1 VRVLSY
7 INLAPQVEHTVT
19 EEVMGVDLVQAQIK
33 IAGGARL
40 ADIGLG
46 DQAAVGAPNGYSIQC
61 RVTTEDPTQNFQVGA
76 SGCTSCVADQRL
88 CTRSCNSDAVL

>member
-1 VRVLSY
+1 
-7 INLAPQVEHTVT
+7 
-19 EEVMGVDLVQAQIK
+19 MGVDLVQAQIK

-76 SGCTSCVADQRL
+76 SGCTSRL
-88 CTRSCNSDAVL
+88 LTVRCCSRLWRSAAAS